1 MKKNSEYI
9 GSFAFL
15 NGAQWTTFRQVLFY
29 SKYLQMHFS
38 TSKSLYVFRCV
49 TLHIGMVYLICGLLN
64 ECIAICFWCL
74 RIYPLIF
81 FNCHFVWKL
90 FPSKK
95 CSTLEFCFCSSVQKN
110 TQYVL
115 VFDAFVILICL
126 ASLILCT
133 RSIVLA
139 LSLRKVSICL
149 NFFPSLLASA
159 LNLSKQ
165 WMLML
170 SHPALPGAFN

>member
-1 MKKNSEYI
+1 MWKNSEYI

-15 NGAQWTTFRQVLFY
+15 NGDQWTTFCQVPLY

-38 TSKSLYVFRCV
+38 TSKSLYVFKCV
-49 TLHIGMVYLICGLLN
+49 TLTIGMIYLICGLLN
-64 ECIAICFWCL
+64 ECIAIRFWCL
-74 RIYPLIF
+74 RNKLIF
-81 FNCHFVWKL
+81 FNCHVVWKL

-95 CSTLEFCFCSSVQKN
+95 FCFCSSVQKN

-115 VFDAFVILICL
+115 VFDAFVIVICL

-139 LSLRKVSICL
+139 LSLRKVSMCL
-149 NFFPSLLASA
+149 NFLPPLLASA
-159 LNLSKQ
+159 LNLFKQ
-165 WMLML
+165 WTLML
-170 SHPALPGAFN
+170 GHPALSRALD